1 MTYLAIDG
9 GKPTLPDG
17 PPNWPAADAEVR
29 EALLAAWADGS
40 WGRYHGPH
48 VERLAAALAEFY
60 QSPFVLPCC
69 SGTFAVELA
78 LRCLHVGSGD
88 EVLLAGYDYPGNF
101 RAIEAV
107 GARPVLVDVD
117 ADNWNLNAKLLPLAL
132 DENESW
138 PATRAGATEQH
149 DNKPATRA
157 GATESASALPGR
169 LRAIVV
175 SHLHGGLVPM
185 RDVMQFAK
193 EHHLAVVEDICQCPG
208 AVVDGRPAGTW
219 GDCAALSFGG
229 SKLLSAGRGGAVLTR
244 HADAY
249 QRGKIF
255 CEHGN
260 HAFPLSELQA
270 AVLLPQLARLGER
283 NAARRAAAE
292 RLVSWLA
299 GVPGLTPLVNRA
311 ASTPVYY
318 KLGFQYD
325 ARALGGRTRAE
336 FIAAAQAEGVAIDAG
351 FRGFALRGP
360 GRCRVA
366 GELVESRRAAESCLV
381 LHHPV
386 LLEPPETIDCVAN
399 ALRKIAI
406 AWRTE

>member
-9 GKPTLPDG
+9 GKPTLPEG
-17 PPNWPAADAEVR
+17 PPSWPAADAEVR

-48 VERLAAALAEFY
+48 VERLAAALAEFHH
-60 QSPFVLPCC
+60 SPFVLPCC

-78 LRCLHVGSGD
+78 LRCLRVGPGD

-107 GARPVLVDVD
+107 GARPVLADVE
-117 ADNWNLNAKLLPLAL
+117 ADNWNLDATLLPLAL
-132 DENESW
+132 GEHDEK
-138 PATRAGATEQH
+138 PATRAGATEQVTAQ
-149 DNKPATRA
+149 PATRA
-157 GATESASALPGR
+157 GATATARGR

-175 SHLHGGLVPM
+175 SHLHGGLAPM
-185 RDVMQFAK
+185 RDVMQFAE

-208 AVVDGRPAGTW
+208 AVVDGRPVGTW
-219 GDCAALSFGG
+219 GDCTALSFGG

-270 AVLLPQLARLGER
+270 AVLLPQLARLAER
-283 NAARRAAAE
+283 NAARRAAAD
-292 RLVSWLA
+292 RLVSRLA

-325 ARALGGRTRAE
+325 AGALGGRTRGE

-386 LLEPPETIDCVAN
+386 LLEPPETIDRVAD
-399 ALRKIAI
+399 ALRKIATG
-406 AWRTE
+406 WRAQ